1 MTADPAN
8 LREGDEI
15 PPLQVTPEPEQVQ
28 RYFAGSSLAP
38 KFFSD
43 DAAARAQGLPGRIVP
58 GPLKVGILY
67 GCVTRWLGDAGWVV
81 AVRAA
86 HRRPDLQGKPV
97 TVVGTVARL
106 YDEAGK
112 RRADLELQV
121 INTDG
126 QPSVRG
132 FATVEFWGASPR

>member
-1 MTADPAN
+1 MTVDLAT

-15 PPLQVTPEPEQVQ
+15 VPAEITPEPDQVQ
-28 RYFAGSSLAP
+28 RYFANSAFAP

-43 DAAARAQGLPGRIVP
+43 EAAAKAQGLPGRIVP

-67 GCVTRWLGDAGWVV
+67 GSVARWLGDAGWVV

-97 TVVGTVARL
+97 TVMGTVARL
-106 YDEAGK
+106 YDEGGK
-112 RRADLELQV
+112 RRADIELQI
-121 INTDG
+121 INQEG

-132 FATVEFWGASPR
+132 FATVEFWR

>member
-1 MTADPAN
+1 MTVDVAT
-8 LREGDEI
+8 LREGDQIASEEI
-15 PPLQVTPEPEQVQ
+15 TPEPGEIQ
-28 RYFAGSSLAP
+28 RYFADSPFAP
-38 KFFSD
+38 RFFSD
-43 DAAARAQGLPGRIVP
+43 DGAARAQGLPGRIVP

-67 GCVTRWLGDAGWVV
+67 GSVARWIGDAGWVV

-106 YDEAGK
+106 YDEGG
-112 RRADLELQV
+112 RHRADLEMQI
-121 INTDG
+121 INDEG

-132 FATVEFWGASPR
+132 FATVEFWR